1 MNCWLAL
8 LLLAAPA
15 AVIARALDAS
25 PLLVFVLAAL
35 GIVPLAGLI
44 GQSTEALAEHLGQGI
59 GGLLNA
65 TFGNAA
71 EIIIGLTALAAGL
84 PQVVQASLAGSIIGN
99 VLLVLGT
106 SMLIG
111 GWRYRRQ
118 QFQPRVA
125 GQYAA
130 MLVLAVIGM
139 AIPSL
144 LATIGESTSPG
155 AIVVRG
161 IELHELSIGVAII
174 LLMCYAA
181 YIAYSVFGLHASR
194 EDMLSQSDSR
204 PEKDEGEKHDIV
216 HKKAL
221 EREVVARQ
229 QSDERKPLALLA
241 TWWKTTLWFPIAVLA
256 AVTAVTAIISE
267 VLVSSIEPLTHQIGL
282 SPFFVG
288 LIIIPIVGN
297 AAEHFSAITSADH
310 NHMDITMAIT
320 SGSSI
325 QIALLAAPIL
335 VLFGALIGVPLDLNF
350 PLFEVVLLAWRLHS
364 LHSSVWMENRHG
376 WRACC
381 CVLSISSLRLVLSL
395 HLLPEKIALPA
406 QCYRSRPDSPCA
418 PSVSEISPPWC
429 RSCSMTCQM
438 IHWRVNE
445 YSSPLYVPSKT

>member
-1 MNCWLAL
+1 MNRWLAL

-15 AVIARALDAS
+15 AVIARALNAS
-25 PLLVFVLAAL
+25 PLLTFVLAAL

-44 GQSTEALAEHLGQGI
+44 GQSTEVLAEHLGQGI

-130 MLVLAVIGM
+130 MLVM

-144 LATIGESTSPG
+144 LATIGESTRPG

-174 LLMCYAA
+174 LLVCYAA
-181 YIAYSVFGLHASR
+181 YIAYTVFGLRASR
-194 EDMLSQSDSR
+194 EDMLSHSDLKS
-204 PEKDEGEKHDIV
+204 ENDEGGGHDIV
-216 HKKAL
+216 HTKAP
-221 EREVVARQ
+221 EGEVAVRKQ
-229 QSDERKPLALLA
+229 RDERNPLTLLA
-241 TWWKTTLWFPIAVLA
+241 GWWKTTLWFPIAALA
-256 AVTAVTAIISE
+256 AATAVTAVISE
-267 VLVSSIEPLTHQIGL
+267 VLVSTIEPLTHQIGL

-288 LIIIPIVGN
+288 LIILPIVGN
-297 AAEHFSAITSADH
+297 AAEHFSAITSANH
-310 NHMDITMAIT
+310 NRMEITMAIT

-350 PLFEVVLLAWRLHS
+350 PLFEVVLFALAAALFALIS
-364 LHSSVWMENRHG
+364 LDGESTWLEG
-376 WRACC
+376 
-381 CVLSISSLRLVLSL
+381 
-395 HLLPEKIALPA
+395 LLL
-406 QCYRSRPDSPCA
+406 CA
-418 PSVSEISPPWC
+418 FYLILAVSTFFAPVS
-429 RSCSMTCQM
+429 
-438 IHWRVNE
+438 
-445 YSSPLYVPSKT
+445 